1 LKTVFPSV
9 ADGLPIEVPNT
20 DELWKYPN
28 KSDQIF
34 FPWEKL
40 RPNNWSCNGE
50 LRSGETSQ
58 LLQALYRLQVL
69 EIQGVTTIDL

>member
-20 DELWKYPN
+20 DELWKYPH

-34 FPWEKL
+34 FPWENSGLPTGVAIESSGLERHPSCSKL
-40 RPNNWSCNGE
+40 FTDFKCWRFRE
-50 LRSGETSQ
+50 
-58 LLQALYRLQVL
+58 
-69 EIQGVTTIDL
+69 